1 MKETKTYVDSL
12 FSGYEETGA
21 LADFK
26 EELASNM
33 ADKVASLV
41 KKGMDEESAF
51 TKAASELGD
60 ISALADEISLRKKQ
74 EVLGEA
80 YMNVRRYMTPRRVA
94 AYVISGAAL
103 VFGMVSAAIA
113 FLGESG
119 SDFGVPSLDG
129 LIENSHRFTVLFGVL
144 LPFVPVSAAGFTWLG
159 LTQELPALYPM
170 SRKRALWY
178 ALGVCLLTAGI
189 ILVPLTYFSTGSG
202 YSLVGALGI
211 LIPLVIPAAG
221 LLVFL
226 ALTEKDRKKPWTK
239 LTAGACLFHDLKTE
253 ARFGMFS
260 GAIWMGAAAL
270 FVLFGFI
277 AGFRYS
283 WITFLFAVPVQ
294 LCVQGLMLKN
304 EKKKNVRRLP

>member
-41 KKGMDEESAF
+41 RKGMDRDAAF
-51 TKAASELGD
+51 TKAAAELGD

-74 EVLGEA
+74 EILGEA
-80 YMNVRRYMTPRRVA
+80 YMSVGRYMTPRRVA
-94 AYVISGAAL
+94 AYVICGAAL

-113 FLGESG
+113 FLAEGG
-119 SDFGVPSLDG
+119 NDFGVPSLDG

-144 LPFVPVSAAGFTWLG
+144 LPFVSVSAAGFTWLG
-159 LTQELPALYPM
+159 LTQELPALYPA
-170 SRKRALWY
+170 SKKRAFWY
-178 ALGVCLLTAGI
+178 ALGVFLFTAGI
-189 ILVPLTYFSTGSG
+189 ILFPLTYFSTGTG
-202 YSLVGALGI
+202 YSLVGALGT
-211 LIPLVIPAAG
+211 LIPLVILSAG
-221 LLVFL
+221 LVVFL
-226 ALTEKDRKKPWTK
+226 VLTEKDRKKPWAKRAT
-239 LTAGACLFHDLKTE
+239 GARLFRDPATE

-260 GAIWMGAAAL
+260 GAIWMGAAA
-270 FVLFGFI
+270 FCIFFGFI

-283 WITFLFAVPVQ
+283 WITFLFAVPAQ

-304 EKKKNVRRLP
+304 ETKEN

>member
-41 KKGMDEESAF
+41 KKGMDEEAAF
-51 TKAASELGD
+51 TKAAAELGD
-60 ISALADEISLRKKQ
+60 ISVLADEISLRKKQ

-94 AYVISGAAL
+94 AYVICGGAL

-119 SDFGVPSLDG
+119 SDFGAPSLDG
-129 LIENSHRFTVLFGVL
+129 LIENSRRFTVLFGVL
-144 LPFVPVSAAGFTWLG
+144 LLFVPVSTAGFTWLG
-159 LTQELPALYPM
+159 LTQELPALYPLPK
-170 SRKRALWY
+170 KRALWY
-178 ALGVCLLTAGI
+178 ALGVFLLTAGI
-189 ILVPLTYFSTGSG
+189 ILFPLTYFSTGTR
-202 YSLVGALGI
+202 YSLVGALGT

-226 ALTEKDRKKPWTK
+226 ALTEKDRRKPWAK
-239 LTAGACLFHDLKTE
+239 LTTGAYFFHDPKTE

-260 GAIWMGAAAL
+260 GAIWMAAAAL
-270 FVLFGFI
+270 FILFGFV

-304 EKKKNVRRLP
+304 EKKENVRRLP

>member
-1 MKETKTYVDSL
+1 MKEIKTYVDSL

-41 KKGMDEESAF
+41 RKGMDEDAAF
-51 TKAASELGD
+51 TKAAAELGD

-80 YMNVRRYMTPRRVA
+80 YMNAGRYMTPRRVA
-94 AYVISGAAL
+94 AYVICGAVL

-113 FLGESG
+113 FLAENG

-144 LPFVPVSAAGFTWLG
+144 LPFVSVSAAGFTWLG
-159 LTQELPALYPM
+159 LTQELPALYPA
-170 SRKRALWY
+170 SKKRALWY
-178 ALGVCLLTAGI
+178 ALGVFLLTAGI
-189 ILVPLTYFSTGSG
+189 ILFPLTYFSTGTG
-202 YSLVGALGI
+202 YGMVGALGT

-226 ALTEKDRKKPWTK
+226 VLTERDRKKPWAKAATG
-239 LTAGACLFHDLKTE
+239 AGLFRDPKTE

-260 GAIWMGAAAL
+260 GAIWIGAAAL
-270 FVLFGFI
+270 CILFGFI

-283 WITFLFAVPVQ
+283 WISFLFALPAQ

-304 EKKKNVRRLP
+304 EKKET